1 MALSRLWVLDTSSIM
16 EVDRFFESPDA
27 ASAGNDA
34 LDEVLDGM
42 LELAGRGRVVL
53 PSQVRDEC
61 KSPRVR
67 AFADAAY
74 RECSDLQPDYES
86 LREVMAAAGNLI
98 ALNDERDV
106 ADPWVLAQALELS
119 RSGHETW
126 VVTEDR
132 KDRPPKKISLM
143 SAAYRL
149 DLPAVRVFHLL
160 REESI
165 WG

>member
-1 MALSRLWVLDTSSIM
+1 VLDTSSII
-16 EVDRFFESPDA
+16 EVDSFFDSPDS

-34 LDEVLDGM
+34 LDDVLGGM
-42 LELAGRGRVVL
+42 LELASAGRIVL

-67 AFADAAY
+67 EFAEAAY
-74 RECSDLQPDYES
+74 RECSDLQPSYES
-86 LREVMAAAGNLI
+86 LREVMAVAGNLI

-106 ADPWVLAQALELS
+106 ADPWVLAQALELG

-132 KDRPPKKISLM
+132 RDRPPKKISLM
-143 SAAYRL
+143 SAARRL

-160 REESI
+160 REEEI
-165 WG
+165 LR